1 MTTRTRILV
10 AAVAGCL
17 TVPSP
22 GRTAGPE
29 PGTWLEPGNAASAQ
43 DLLPKEFLGR
53 YERGEW
59 KHEVLAPSPG
69 VIMVDPQWAAASK
82 ENEGKYKVNEEG
94 SIRRLDNDE
103 EPTSIYGAPF
113 PTVTANDP
121 QAAVKLIWN
130 FFYNYWG
137 SLGNNLNS
145 VSLTWVSPS
154 GVDREATNTVYQRFW
169 DGQKPHRL
177 PQENPMNV
185 LFQQFVSTDSPADLQ
200 GINALVWR
208 YRDTRRD
215 STWSY
220 VPALRRVRQVT
231 PANRADGFLGS
242 DMAQDDGG
250 YFDAKPED
258 FAWKLLG
265 EGEQLFQFDRVAVTE
280 NSEHLEPLPDGGW
293 RSVYTPGPRFDYQKP
308 DFDSDKELAWAP
320 VSDRYVLVKR
330 PVWILEGTPKDRY
343 YLYGKI
349 VLRIDKENYTGS
361 GSYSSKY
368 DWQGNL
374 LNSYM
379 PGARG
384 TFHEKGDDYRSY
396 SGGPFTMAQ
405 NWKLNRA
412 TVSSPLDGGPSDS
425 LIQFDEQRFDT
436 DMLARGK

>member
-1 MTTRTRILV
+1 MTMRTRMLAALLAASV
-10 AAVAGCL
+10 AAPGV
-17 TVPSP
+17 
-22 GRTAGPE
+22 GRTADIE
-29 PGTWLEPGNAASAQ
+29 PGTWLDPSTSARAQ

-59 KHEVLAPSPG
+59 KHEVVKPKDG
-69 VIMVDPQWAAASK
+69 VLLVDPQWAAASK
-82 ENEGKYKVNEEG
+82 ENEGKFKLNEEG
-94 SIRRLDNDE
+94 SIRRVDNGE
-103 EPTSIYGAPF
+103 EPDFIYGAPF
-113 PTVTANDP
+113 PTVDANDP
-121 QAAVKLIWN
+121 QAAIKLVWN
-130 FFYNYWG
+130 FFYSYWG
-137 SLGNNLNS
+137 ALGNNLNS
-145 VSLTWVSPS
+145 VSLTWVSPT

-169 DGQKPHRL
+169 DGQKPDRI
-177 PQENPMNV
+177 PSENPMNV

-242 DMAQDDGG
+242 DMSQDDGS

-258 FAWKLLG
+258 FTWKLLG
-265 EGEQLFQFDRVAVTE
+265 EGEQLFQFDRAAVLE
-280 NSEHLEPLPDGGW
+280 NADNLKPLPGGGW
-293 RSVYTPGPRFDYQKP
+293 RSIYAEGPRFNYQKP
-308 DFDSDKELAWAP
+308 EFDSKTELAWAP
-320 VSDRYVLVKR
+320 VSDRYALVKR
-330 PVWILEGTPKDRY
+330 PVWILEGIPKDRY
-343 YLYGKI
+343 YLYGRI
-349 VLRIDKENYTGS
+349 VLRLDKENFTGS
-361 GSYSSKY
+361 GSYTSKY

-374 LNSYM
+374 LNSYL

-384 TFHEKGDDYRSY
+384 AFHEKGDDYRNY
-396 SGGPFTMAQ
+396 SAGVFTMAQ

-425 LIQFDEQRFDT
+425 LVKFGDQQFET